1 MKLASL
7 LNKDLIFW
15 NIEVKNHEEL
25 YKLIADSVSEKFDLK
40 SDDIFNAFIKRDKLG
55 YTILPHGIS
64 IPHGR
69 LENFNDLILA
79 IVKLKTP
86 FDINNEKVDLFF
98 ILLTSNIGSNLYL
111 KSLSAFAR
119 VARDYGE
126 NLKEFSNKSD
136 FYSFLEETNIKVNKM
151 VLVKDI
157 ITKNPITVSLDEK
170 LVNVVDLMRQNNIT
184 YVIVTDENNKYM
196 GKIDLLD
203 ILKIA
208 YPEYILSLN
217 DLSFLSNLRAYEE
230 FAEKEKIML
239 VRDVYIKD
247 NKQTINENN
256 NLIELGFNLLK
267 NHLNHI
273 TVIDDENCVTGILSL
288 GNILDNILRV

>member
-15 NIEVKNHEEL
+15 NVEVKNHEEL

-55 YTILPHGIS
+55 YTILSNGIS
-64 IPHGR
+64 LPHGR
-69 LENFNDLILA
+69 LENFNDLIIA

-119 VARDYGE
+119 AAKDYGE
-126 NLKEFSNKSD
+126 KLKEFSNKFD
-136 FYSFLEETNIKVNKM
+136 FYSFLEEINLKVNKM

-157 ITKNPITVSLDEK
+157 ITNNPITVSLDEK
-170 LVNVVDLMRQNNIT
+170 LVNVVDLMKQNHIT
-184 YVIVTDENNKYM
+184 FVIVTDENNKYL

-208 YPEYILSLN
+208 YPEYILTLN

-247 NKQTINENN
+247 NKQIINENN

-273 TVIDDENCVTGILSL
+273 TVVDDENCVTGILSL